1 MGREAKMKEK
11 ILRVRESMLVFL
23 THKIALPMLK
33 LVRRPNVFTYNAEDL
48 DALPPGTLGNDL
60 FVFLTQRNLP
70 LLKHYA
76 RHDLK
81 HVLLG
86 YDTTEE
92 GEACLQSFM
101 LGNGRVSF
109 PVLATVIYS
118 FLTMPEYWGKM
129 KKAFLMGKESNS
141 IHSWRWN
148 DILQMPTEE
157 LRKKIFMKN
166 KNTTSRPFS

>member
-1 MGREAKMKEK
+1 MKKRVIKIRET
-11 ILRVRESMLVFL
+11 ILVFL

-33 LVRRPNVFTYNAEDL
+33 LVRRPNEFAYSEDDL
-48 DALPPGTLGNDL
+48 QSLPSGTLGNDL
-60 FVFLTQRNLP
+60 FMFLKRRNLP

-101 LGNGRVSF
+101 FGNGRISF
-109 PVLATVIYS
+109 PVLATVTYS
-118 FLTMPEYWGKM
+118 FITMPEYWGKM
-129 KKAFLMGKESNS
+129 KEAFSTGKKSNPIHGWKWNELLNES
-141 IHSWRWN
+141 
-148 DILQMPTEE
+148 MEE
-157 LRKKIFMKN
+157 LRRKIY
-166 KNTTSRPFS
+166 SSI

>member
-1 MGREAKMKEK
+1 
-11 ILRVRESMLVFL
+11 MLVFL
-23 THKIALPMLK
+23 THKIALPLLK
-33 LVRRPNVFTYNAEDL
+33 LLRRPNAFTYTTEDL
-48 DALPPGTLGNDL
+48 KALPIGTLGNDL
-60 FVFLTQRNLP
+60 YVFLTRRELL

-109 PVLATVIYS
+109 PVLATIVYS
-118 FLTMPEYWGKM
+118 FLTMPEHRKKM
-129 KKAFLMGKESNS
+129 RHAFLMGKKSNP

-148 DILQMPTEE
+148 EIVKTPTEE
-157 LRKKIFMKN
+157 LRNKVFN
-166 KNTTSRPFS
+166 KNH

>member
-1 MGREAKMKEK
+1 MVIMKTIREK
-11 ILRVRESMLVFL
+11 ILVFL

-33 LVRRPNVFTYNAEDL
+33 VMRKPNDFTYNEAQLE
-48 DALPPGTLGNDL
+48 ALAQGTLGNDL
-60 FVFLTQRNLP
+60 ILFLKHRNLP
-70 LLKHYA
+70 LLKHYI

-109 PVLATVIYS
+109 PVLATVGYS
-118 FLTMPEYWGKM
+118 ILTMPEYWSKM
-129 KKAFLMGKESNS
+129 KNAFRQGKKSNP
-141 IHSWRWN
+141 IHKWKWN
-148 DILQMPTEE
+148 EILDIQTKE
-157 LRKKIFMKN
+157 LRKQMNIYN
-166 KNTTSRPFS
+166 

>member
-1 MGREAKMKEK
+1 MRMKLKK
-11 ILRVRESMLVFL
+11 IRESILVFL

-33 LVRRPNVFTYNAEDL
+33 LVRKPNEFTYSEDDL
-48 DALPPGTLGNDL
+48 QSLPNGTLGNDL
-60 FVFLTQRNLP
+60 FIFLKQRNLP

-101 LGNGRVSF
+101 FGNGRISF
-109 PVLATVIYS
+109 PVLATVTYGFI
-118 FLTMPEYWGKM
+118 TMPEYWSKM
-129 KKAFLMGKESNS
+129 KKAFLQGKKCNS
-141 IHSWRWN
+141 IHRWKWN
-148 DILQMPTEE
+148 DLIKEPTAE
-157 LRKKIFMKN
+157 LRRKIFTNN
-166 KNTTSRPFS
+166 KSH

>member
-1 MGREAKMKEK
+1 MRFKK
-11 ILRVRESMLVFL
+11 VRESILVIL

-33 LVRRPNVFTYNAEDL
+33 LVRKPNEFTYSENEL
-48 DALPPGTLGNDL
+48 QSLPAGTLGNDL
-60 FVFLTQRNLP
+60 FVFLKQRNLP

-101 LGNGRVSF
+101 FGNGRISF
-109 PVLATVIYS
+109 PVLATVTYGFI
-118 FLTMPEYWGKM
+118 TMPEYWSKM
-129 KKAFLMGKESNS
+129 KEAFLQGKKSNS
-141 IHSWRWN
+141 IHAWKWN
-148 DILQMPTEE
+148 EILKEPTEE
-157 LRKKIFMKN
+157 LRRKIFIN
-166 KNTTSRPFS
+166 SRSH

>member
-1 MGREAKMKEK
+1 MKKVVIKIRET
-11 ILRVRESMLVFL
+11 ILVFL

-33 LVRRPNVFTYNAEDL
+33 LVRRPNEFTYSEDDL
-48 DALPPGTLGNDL
+48 QLLPPGTLGNDL
-60 FVFLTQRNLP
+60 AMFLKQRNLP

-101 LGNGRVSF
+101 LGNGRISF
-109 PVLATVIYS
+109 PVLATVTYS
-118 FLTMPEYWGKM
+118 FMTMPEYWSKM
-129 KKAFLMGKESNS
+129 KKAFSAGKKSNP
-141 IHSWRWN
+141 IHGWKWN
-148 DILQMPTEE
+148 QLLKEPTEE
-157 LRKKIFMKN
+157 LRRKIIS
-166 KNTTSRPFS
+166 TV

>member
-1 MGREAKMKEK
+1 MRLKKIRET
-11 ILRVRESMLVFL
+11 ILVGL

-33 LVRRPNVFTYNAEDL
+33 LVRRPNEFTYSEDGL
-48 DALPPGTLGNDL
+48 QSLPAGTLGNDL
-60 FVFLTQRNLP
+60 FIFLKQRDLP

-101 LGNGRVSF
+101 FGNGRISF
-109 PVLATVIYS
+109 PVLATVTYGFI
-118 FLTMPEYWGKM
+118 TMPEYWSNM
-129 KKAFLMGKESNS
+129 KEAFQMGRKGNS
-141 IHSWRWN
+141 IHVWKWN
-148 DILQMPTEE
+148 EILKEPTEE
-157 LRKKIFMKN
+157 LRRKIFIN
-166 KNTTSRPFS
+166 SRSH

>member
-1 MGREAKMKEK
+1 MKKK
-11 ILRVRESMLVFL
+11 IVKTRKTILVSL

-33 LVRRPNVFTYNAEDL
+33 LVRRPNEFTYSETDL
-48 DALPPGTLGNDL
+48 QSLPSGTLGNDL
-60 FVFLTQRNLP
+60 FVFLKKRNLP

-101 LGNGRVSF
+101 FGNGRISF
-109 PVLATVIYS
+109 PVLATVTYS
-118 FLTMPEYWGKM
+118 FLTMPEYWSKM
-129 KKAFLMGKESNS
+129 KDAFLLGKKSKP
-141 IHSWRWN
+141 IHAWKWN
-148 DILQMPTEE
+148 EILIEPTEE
-157 LRKKIFMKN
+157 LRRKIFIN
-166 KNTTSRPFS
+166 SRSN

>member
-1 MGREAKMKEK
+1 MIKRMKRIRET
-11 ILRVRESMLVFL
+11 ILVAL

-33 LVRRPNVFTYNAEDL
+33 LVRRPNQFTYCEDEL
-48 DALPPGTLGNDL
+48 KSFPAGTLGNDL
-60 FVFLTQRNLP
+60 FVFLKQRNLP

-101 LGNGRVSF
+101 FGNGRISF
-109 PVLATVIYS
+109 PVLATVTYGFI
-118 FLTMPEYWGKM
+118 TMPEYWSKM
-129 KKAFLMGKESNS
+129 KKAFLQGKKSNS
-141 IHSWRWN
+141 IHEWKWN
-148 DILQMPTEE
+148 EILKEPTAE
-157 LRKKIFMKN
+157 LRRKIFIN
-166 KNTTSRPFS
+166 SSSH

>member
-1 MGREAKMKEK
+1 MRKSIIKIRET
-11 ILRVRESMLVFL
+11 ILVLL

-33 LVRRPNVFTYNAEDL
+33 LVRRPNEFTYSEDDL
-48 DALPPGTLGNDL
+48 QSLAPGTLGNDL
-60 FVFLTQRNLP
+60 FVFLNQRNLP

-101 LGNGRVSF
+101 FGNGRISF
-109 PVLATVIYS
+109 PVLATVTYS
-118 FLTMPEYWGKM
+118 FITMPEYWSKM
-129 KKAFLMGKESNS
+129 KKAFLQGKKSDP
-141 IHSWRWN
+141 IHVWKWN
-148 DILQMPTEE
+148 ELLKEPTEE
-157 LRKKIFMKN
+157 LRRKIN
-166 KNTTSRPFS
+166 SRI

>member
-1 MGREAKMKEK
+1 MRLIKIREA
-11 ILRVRESMLVFL
+11 ILVFL

-33 LVRRPNVFTYNAEDL
+33 LVRRPNEFTYNENEL
-48 DALPPGTLGNDL
+48 QSLPAGTLGNDL
-60 FVFLTQRNLP
+60 FVFLKQRNLP

-109 PVLATVIYS
+109 PVLATVAYS
-118 FLTMPEYWGKM
+118 FFTMPEYWHKM
-129 KKAFLMGKESNS
+129 KMAFLQGKKSNP
-141 IHSWRWN
+141 IHLWQWN
-148 DILQMPTEE
+148 DILKEPTEE
-157 LRKKIFMKN
+157 LRRKVFSN
-166 KNTTSRPFS
+166 K

>member
-1 MGREAKMKEK
+1 MKKRIIKIRE
-11 ILRVRESMLVFL
+11 IILVFL

-33 LVRRPNVFTYNAEDL
+33 LVRRPNEFTYSEEEL
-48 DALPPGTLGNDL
+48 QLLPAGTLGNDL
-60 FVFLTQRNLP
+60 FVFLKQRNLP

-101 LGNGRVSF
+101 FGNGRISF
-109 PVLATVIYS
+109 PVLATVTYS
-118 FLTMPEYWGKM
+118 FITMPEYWGKM
-129 KKAFLMGKESNS
+129 KEAYSAGKKSNP
-141 IHSWRWN
+141 IHGWKWN
-148 DILQMPTEE
+148 ELLKEPTKE
-157 LRKKIFMKN
+157 LREKIYLN
-166 KNTTSRPFS
+166 R

>member
-1 MGREAKMKEK
+1 MKRRLKKIRET
-11 ILRVRESMLVFL
+11 ILVLL

-33 LVRRPNVFTYNAEDL
+33 LVRRPNEFTYCEDEL
-48 DALPPGTLGNDL
+48 KSLPAGTLGNDL
-60 FVFLTQRNLP
+60 GIFLNQRNLP

-101 LGNGRVSF
+101 FGNGRISF
-109 PVLATVIYS
+109 RVLATVAYS
-118 FLTMPEYWGKM
+118 FLTMPEYWNKM
-129 KKAFLMGKESNS
+129 KKEFLQGKKSNP
-141 IHSWRWN
+141 IHPWKWN
-148 DILQMPTEE
+148 EILKEPTEE
-157 LRKKIFMKN
+157 LRRKIFINSK
-166 KNTTSRPFS
+166 SH